1 MVAHP
6 VVMFEFIAKDQAAL
20 CAFYRTVFEW
30 SYDITDGFAYVHFAP
45 TTMATLG
52 GIGQAQPQTP
62 GWEAGR
68 NFYLATDD
76 VDSSLAA
83 VVAAGG
89 AIHVPPTTADHYRF
103 AMFTDPEGNVVG
115 LLEVKDQQ

>member
-6 VVMFEFIAKDQAAL
+6 VVMFEFIATDQKLL
-20 CAFYRTVFEW
+20 CEFYHAVFGW
-30 SYDITDGFAYVHFAP
+30 DYDVEDGFAYIHFSP
-45 TTMATLG
+45 IRIPTLG

-62 GWEAGR
+62 GWEPGR

-76 VDSSLAA
+76 LEKSLAA
-83 VVAAGG
+83 VEAAGG
-89 AIHVPPTTADHYRF
+89 AVYVPITTAGTYRF

-115 LLEVKDQQ
+115 LLEVSDSQ